1 MELFKLEHKKLW
13 RKNSTKICTL
23 LCFFYC
29 VALGSVLMLQWGAF
43 GSRKAAADG
52 SRNFDG
58 YENIRRCQAY
68 FHKYGEL
75 TDETLQ
81 EWVRDYQR
89 LHAVVVEEERTQGT
103 ADGEIL
109 QQYQNSGW
117 EAVNSM
123 LRQLYPELEETD
135 MRSVMIMGCYV
146 EPEKLTGL
154 YERREK
160 ALETFLEISG
170 QTGTE
175 REYLLRINDRVQEPF
190 TWKWAEGWSTILGDS
205 VSGLGTVLALFLAV
219 VLSSL
224 FAGEWHDNTSPLLL
238 TTKNGWRKLACA
250 KVFTG
255 LLFTLEL
262 FAMTAAGMI
271 CSQLVFLGT
280 EGWDMPIQTVKMIAI
295 APMNMLQAEI
305 YEYAFTLLGALGY
318 AGLVMLFSARC
329 KNHVLALL
337 MSLAAVY
344 VPMSVYNRVP
354 VVMEK
359 VFDLL
364 PLVGSGADVF
374 RTSTFHLFGRY
385 IWSPYLIIWVPL
397 LIGVLCLRPAVKGWA
412 RRMRG

>member
-1 MELFKLEHKKLW
+1 
-13 RKNSTKICTL
+13 
-23 LCFFYC
+23 
-29 VALGSVLMLQWGAF
+29 MLQWGAF

-68 FHKYGEL
+68 FQKYGEL

-146 EPEKLTGL
+146 EPEKLTGI

-190 TWKWAEGWSTILGDS
+190 AWKWAEGWSTILGDS

-224 FAGEWHDNTSPLLL
+224 FAGEWHDNTSPLIL
-238 TTKNGWRKLACA
+238 TTRNGWRKLATA
-250 KVFTG
+250 KILTG
-255 LLFTLEL
+255 VSFALEL
-262 FAMTAAGMI
+262 FAIVAVGTVTL
-271 CSQLVFLGT
+271 QLVYLGT
-280 EGWDMPIQTVKMIAI
+280 EGWDMPIQTIKMIAI
-295 APMNMLQAEI
+295 APMNMLQAEL
-305 YEYAFTLLGALGY
+305 YEFAFTLLGAVGF
-318 AGLVMLFSARC
+318 AGVVMLISACC
-329 KNHVLALL
+329 KSQVLALL
-337 MSLAAVY
+337 LSLAVVY
-344 VPMSVYNRVP
+344 VPTAMHNSVP
-354 VVMEK
+354 VPLAK
-359 VFDLL
+359 AFDLL
-364 PLVGSGADVF
+364 PLVGSGADIF
-374 RTSTFHLFGRY
+374 RTNTFHLFGRY
-385 IWSPYLIIWVPL
+385 IWSPYLLIWVPFV
-397 LIGVLCLRPAVKGWA
+397 IGILCLMPAVRGWA
-412 RRMRG
+412 RRMRT

>member
-29 VALGSVLMLQWGAF
+29 VALGSVLVLQWGAF

-68 FHKYGEL
+68 FQKYGEL

-146 EPEKLTGL
+146 EPEKLTGI

-175 REYLLRINDRVQEPF
+175 REYQIGRASCRERV
-190 TWKWAEGWSTILGDS
+190 
-205 VSGLGTVLALFLAV
+205 
-219 VLSSL
+219 
-224 FAGEWHDNTSPLLL
+224 
-238 TTKNGWRKLACA
+238 
-250 KVFTG
+250 
-255 LLFTLEL
+255 
-262 FAMTAAGMI
+262 
-271 CSQLVFLGT
+271 
-280 EGWDMPIQTVKMIAI
+280 
-295 APMNMLQAEI
+295 
-305 YEYAFTLLGALGY
+305 YE
-318 AGLVMLFSARC
+318 
-329 KNHVLALL
+329 
-337 MSLAAVY
+337 
-344 VPMSVYNRVP
+344 RV
-354 VVMEK
+354 
-359 VFDLL
+359 
-364 PLVGSGADVF
+364 
-374 RTSTFHLFGRY
+374 
-385 IWSPYLIIWVPL
+385 
-397 LIGVLCLRPAVKGWA
+397 
-412 RRMRG
+412 